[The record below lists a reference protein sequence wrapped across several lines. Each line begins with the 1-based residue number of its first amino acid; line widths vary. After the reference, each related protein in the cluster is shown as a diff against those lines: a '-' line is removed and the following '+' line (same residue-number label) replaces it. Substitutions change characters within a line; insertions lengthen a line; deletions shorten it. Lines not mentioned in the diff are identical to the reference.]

1 MRKYLLP
8 FLFLF
13 LFVFESIFVQYLPTE
28 MFGSDRITVPR
39 FLIISILFLTVFSS
53 RKYGIIYGVIFGLLF
68 DIVYTGV
75 IGIYLFSFPILA
87 YLMSKL
93 MRILQTNIVMV
104 SLASL
109 LLIVLLEIGVYEI
122 NVVINQTD
130 LSFADFASLRL
141 LPTVVLNS
149 AFIIIASYPLKRHFE
164 KFMASV
170 SD

>member
-28 MFGSDRITVPR
+28 MFGGDRITVPR
-39 FLIISILFLTVFSS
+39 FLIISILFLTVFSE
-53 RKYGIIYGVIFGLLF
+53 RKYGIIYGIIFGLLF

-93 MRILQTNIVMV
+93 MRILQSNIVMV

-109 LLIVLLEIGVYEI
+109 VMIVLLEISVYEI
-122 NVVINQTD
+122 NVVINQTE
-130 LSFADFASLRL
+130 LNFADFASLRL

-149 AFIIIASYPLKRHFE
+149 AFIIIAGYPLKRHFE
-164 KFMASV
+164 KFIASL

>member
-13 LFVFESIFVQYLPTE
+13 LFVSESIFVQYLPTE
-28 MFGSDRITVPR
+28 MFGSDRIMVPR
-39 FLIISILFLTVFSS
+39 FLIISILFLTIFSS
-53 RKYGIIYGVIFGLLF
+53 RKHGIIYGVIFGLLF
-68 DIVYTGV
+68 DIVYTEV

-87 YLMSKL
+87 YLMSKM

-104 SLASL
+104 SLA
-109 LLIVLLEIGVYEI
+109 VLLSVALLELGVYEVNVII
-122 NVVINQTD
+122 NRTD

-141 LPTVVLNS
+141 LPTMILNT
-149 AFIIIASYPLKRHFE
+149 AFIIIAGYPLKRHFE
-164 KFMASV
+164 KFYASL